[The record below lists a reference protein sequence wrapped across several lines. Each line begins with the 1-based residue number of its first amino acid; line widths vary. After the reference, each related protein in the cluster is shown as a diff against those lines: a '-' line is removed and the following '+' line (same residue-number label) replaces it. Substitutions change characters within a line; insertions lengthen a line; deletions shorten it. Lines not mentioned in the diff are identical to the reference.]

1 MMGMTISNMSSA
13 SSHVHQPRFRTGQH
27 AGVSGELGATDQ
39 DCCSTVRP
47 PIPWWASSATRAL
60 MTSTVFGRPSL
71 MTFKAQ
77 SLFSHALYF
86 FIERVHFLV
95 VPLVLRFRRLATA

>member
-1 MMGMTISNMSSA
+1 
-13 SSHVHQPRFRTGQH
+13 
-27 AGVSGELGATDQ
+27 
-39 DCCSTVRP
+39 
-47 PIPWWASSATRAL
+47 

-95 VPLVLRFRRLATA
+95 VPLVLRFRRLAAA